1 MIDCIQSNSTE
12 PASESEDENLMLLSA
27 AAVGTVQPANK
38 SMKHRV
44 QIQGQSFLFLVD
56 SGSSACFIDQRVADL
71 LPLQTSQATPMR
83 VKVAG
88 GAILTSSTVLPAL
101 SWSSNGH
108 EFIDSF
114 RVLALDS
121 YDGIIGWDWL
131 AKYSPMLTHW
141 GEQWIA
147 IQMRGEFVVLHGEEA
162 YGNSPTILELHILS
176 DQAPVP
182 QQHPRPGIQAL
193 LDEFASVF

>member
-1 MIDCIQSNSTE
+1 
-12 PASESEDENLMLLSA
+12 
-27 AAVGTVQPANK
+27 
-38 SMKHRV
+38 
-44 QIQGQSFLFLVD
+44 
-56 SGSSACFIDQRVADL
+56 
-71 LPLQTSQATPMR
+71 MR

-88 GAILTSSTVLPAL
+88 GAILTSSTVLPTL

-147 IQMRGEFVVLHGEEA
+147 IQMHGEFVVLHGEEA
-162 YGNSPTILELHILS
+162 YGNSPTILELHIVS
-176 DQAPVP
+176 DQVEVP
-182 QQHPRPGIQAL
+182 PMHQRPGIQAL
-193 LDEFASVF
+193 LDEFSSVF

>member
-1 MIDCIQSNSTE
+1 
-12 PASESEDENLMLLSA
+12 
-27 AAVGTVQPANK
+27 
-38 SMKHRV
+38 
-44 QIQGQSFLFLVD
+44 
-56 SGSSACFIDQRVADL
+56 
-71 LPLQTSQATPMR
+71 

-108 EFIDSF
+108 KFIDSF

-176 DQAPVP
+176 DQALVSP
-182 QQHPRPGIQAL
+182 QHPHPGIQAL
-193 LDEFASVF
+193 LDEFASVLRLLQIFPHAASTTIIYRLFLVLDLFPCALTVWLQLSR